1 MANIE
6 RLESTSTLL
15 GLFDEWDCSMREQE
29 LSPGDLLALYTDGIT
44 EASDEQ
50 GEEFGERRLVEFLR
64 QHRELSCQPLLT
76 AIMDEVRRFSFGQTN
91 RLLPNGRIK
100 RHGLFD
106 RTSPPNQ
113 KYPSESCVNVK
124 PYRAGTPFPN
134 HIKTTTGRFVA

>member
-76 AIMDEVRRFSFGQTN
+76 AIMDEVRRFSSKEQHDDITAIIAKFRERDDWKPVYQD
-91 RLLPNGRIK
+91 RIAV
-100 RHGLFD
+100 LFAKVE
-106 RTSPPNQ
+106 T
-113 KYPSESCVNVK
+113 KK
-124 PYRAGTPFPN
+124 
-134 HIKTTTGRFVA
+134 